1 MSSDT
6 EDDTGGGGDSF
17 HINATALADLNLLG
31 YMQNR
36 PAEDK
41 EDDIKLE
48 STAKTSTVKAF
59 FDASNE
65 LSINVDAMASNLN
78 ALALVDLSSPLGVD
92 EDLDNRSV
100 YSVPD
105 SPQRPVNL
113 LEDQD
118 RLYAIAVQKEEYAGM
133 LLYVYLCVCVYIIF
147 I

>member
-6 EDDTGGGGDSF
+6 DDDTGGGGDSF
-17 HINATALADLNLLG
+17 HINATALADLNLLLDG

-41 EDDIKLE
+41 EDDIELE

-100 YSVPD
+100 HSVPD

-118 RLYAIAVQKEEYAGM
+118 RLYAIAVQNEEYAGM
-133 LLYVYLCVCVYIIF
+133 LYVYLCVCI
-147 I
+147 